1 MKTTLK
7 YLSVFIKNRKDEHLL
22 ESLMILN
29 VYFRSPMNQTEIAE
43 VVGMTQQAISL
54 IVRGERRLPAYK
66 MYLALA
72 SNIILGVILENYLK
86 WKFVKTYGEEGKLC
100 YQRKR
105 PVEQEQ

>member
-86 WKFVKTYGEEGKLC
+86 WKSFI
-100 YQRKR
+100 
-105 PVEQEQ
+105 